1 MEGTAGWGMN
11 GFAWSGPR
19 GPLRPR
25 PRAGGREQAVGK
37 GTVMRLTSGINSAE
51 SVPRCQAHMMVMTTE
66 VLKII
71 FVLLLSALSGECVL
85 ALWNHCTEL

>member
-11 GFAWSGPR
+11 GFAWAGPR

-51 SVPRCQAHMMVMTTE
+51 SVPSTHDGDDNRS
-66 VLKII
+66 LKNN
-71 FVLLLSALSGECVL
+71 LCTSALGFVWRMRAGFVESL
-85 ALWNHCTEL
+85 H